1 MLSRWVFRLI
11 VANVA
16 VYVLSIVRPAFAQL
30 LTFVPQL
37 LPQHPWTIFTY
48 MFVHDIGGI
57 WHILFNMLVLFFFG
71 PRLEAELGG
80 KHFLGLYFSS
90 GLMGAV
96 LSMIFNP
103 MVAILG
109 ASGAVY
115 GVMLAYAMFWPR
127 DRVYIWGI
135 LPIEV
140 RVMVILMTILSVFGG
155 FGSIS
160 DGIAHFAHLGG
171 FLGGFLYIRLL
182 GHSAR
187 LREVQAKIV
196 EPIIRLNDIQR
207 WKNISREKMHQ
218 INREEYDRIMA
229 KLDKQ
234 GVASL
239 TQSEIAFLE
248 RFSMQE

>member
-1 MLSRWVFRLI
+1 MLSPWVFRLI
-11 VANVA
+11 IANVA
-16 VYVLSIVRPAFAQL
+16 VYILSILRPSFAQF
-30 LTFVPQL
+30 LTFVPEL
-37 LPQHPWTIFTY
+37 LMFRPWTIFTY
-48 MFVHDIGGI
+48 MFVHDLGGI

-80 KHFLGLYFSS
+80 KHFLGLYFGS

-103 MVAILG
+103 AVAILG

-115 GVMLAYAMFWPR
+115 GVMIAYAMFWPR

-171 FLGGFLYIRLL
+171 FLGGFLYIRMLRQT
-182 GHSAR
+182 AR
-187 LREVQAKIV
+187 LQEMQAKIV
-196 EPIIRLNDIQR
+196 EPIVRVNDIQR
-207 WKNISREKMHQ
+207 WKSIPRERMHQ
-218 INREEYDRIMA
+218 INRDEYDRIMA
-229 KLDKQ
+229 KLNSQ

-239 TQSEIAFLE
+239 SPSEIAFLE